1 MSAHDSSPEHL
12 VSPRVSGM
20 AIGSLILGLLGCT
33 SPVGLVLGIVA
44 ILQINNDPDRITGKG
59 YAIAGIVVSG
69 LMMLLGPA
77 LYIAAA
83 MPVLLRAR
91 EQSPAAQCLDNVKN
105 LAFALSFY
113 TLENDGRLPPR
124 ANWSDA
130 VTTCT
135 YGEDGYTC
143 PADRSRARCSYVFS
157 DALAGVWPAAL
168 TDPRSTPMLW
178 DGTPGWNVSGGL
190 SSVVYRHPDRSGGV
204 PVDRATVAFADGHAK
219 PMAEM
224 DLRGMFGNSTGAVP
238 PSPPAPPP
246 PPALPDAG
254 LRPGEGASPSPP
266 ATYSPPSRGGA
277 DSLPERAE
285 NASRKAQ
292 KSACLSNLKQVG
304 LACLMYTQD
313 YDERWAPA
321 ARWCDG
327 TRPYLRND
335 EVYVCPVLPGARCG
349 YTLNA
354 RLGGIRLGEIARP
367 QETPAAFDGMG
378 GWNRSGGMGDVV
390 YRHENDAN
398 VVFSDGHARG
408 LDRQGLESVWTQ
420 NR

>member
-1 MSAHDSSPEHL
+1 
-12 VSPRVSGM
+12 M

-33 SPVGLVLGIVA
+33 SPIGLILGIVA
-44 ILQINNDPDRITGKG
+44 LLQINNDPHRVSGKG

-69 LMMLLGPA
+69 LVMLLGPA
-77 LYIAAA
+77 LYVAAA
-83 MPVLLRAR
+83 MPVFVGARDKGQQAECLSNANELAIALQAYATDYDGLFPLRA
-91 EQSPAAQCLDNVKN
+91 
-105 LAFALSFY
+105 
-113 TLENDGRLPPR
+113 T
-124 ANWSDA
+124 WSDGVSA
-130 VTTCT
+130 YMRHTVA
-135 YGEDGYTC
+135 YVC
-143 PADRSRARCSYVFS
+143 PADRSKAQCSYVFS
-157 DALAGVWPAAL
+157 DALNGVWVGAI
-168 TDPRSTPMLW
+168 TDLPSTPMLW

-254 LRPGEGASPSPP
+254 LRPADGASPSPP

-321 ARWCDG
+321 ARWCDC

-378 GWNRSGGMGDVV
+378 GWNRSGGIDDII
-390 YRHENDAN
+390 YRHDNEAIT
-398 VVFSDGHARG
+398 VFADGHARG
-408 LDRQGLESVWTQ
+408 LERQGLESVWAQ
-420 NR
+420 DR